1 MISSPQLSGVK
12 STHFF
17 STLKLLI
24 ITDRFLLYFLTV
36 EQGSQQSSYLG
47 VALAVVEEYVH
58 QVDVSTLFNSVD
70 N

>member
-12 STHFF
+12 PTHFF
-17 STLKLLI
+17 LSFNYRLQQI
-24 ITDRFLLYFLTV
+24 GFYLYFLTI

>member
-1 MISSPQLSGVK
+1 M
-12 STHFF
+12 
-17 STLKLLI
+17 
-24 ITDRFLLYFLTV
+24 YFLTI

-47 VALAVVEEYVH
+47 VALAVEEEYVH

>member
-12 STHFF
+12 PTHFF
-17 STLKLLI
+17 SLQ
-24 ITDRFLLYFLTV
+24 ITDRFFFMYFLTI

-47 VALAVVEEYVH
+47 VALAVAEEYVH

>member
-12 STHFF
+12 PTHFF
-17 STLKLLI
+17 SPSNYRLQQI
-24 ITDRFLLYFLTV
+24 GFYLYFLTI

-47 VALAVVEEYVH
+47 VVLAVVEEYVH